1 MPGPELEQGEIVE
14 LDEAVEMNPEP
25 EQIDHDIV
33 DAEHS
38 PSFSWILKMGNLLS
52 IYTNYRATE
61 LGIAVIE
68 R

>member
-33 DAEHS
+33 DAEHP
-38 PSFSWILKMGNLLS
+38 PSFSWILKMMEETCCQL
-52 IYTNYRATE
+52 IEIIE
-61 LGIAVIE
+61 LQNSE
-68 R
+68 